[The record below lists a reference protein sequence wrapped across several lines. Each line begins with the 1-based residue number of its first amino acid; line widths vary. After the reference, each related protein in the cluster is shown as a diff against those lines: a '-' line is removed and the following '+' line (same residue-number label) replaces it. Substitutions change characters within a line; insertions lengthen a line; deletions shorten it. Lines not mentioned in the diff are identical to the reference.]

1 MWKLEFYKGNKAQLQ
16 AFVEQLA
23 GLNEDDY
30 SQKTWLVFEE
40 ALNNANVVLANEN
53 AMQEEVDETYT
64 KLVKAFLELRL
75 IPNKD
80 LLADLI
86 NQAESLNANDY
97 TAASYAKLNT
107 ALINA
112 KNVFANVDA
121 TIEDVTAAEKAIETA
136 LTELVKIHLYQIMI
150 VM

>member
-1 MWKLEFYKGNKAQLQ
+1 MCIRDSYKGNKAQLQ

-107 ALINA
+107 CLLYTSFLILIEQQYIIHDYL
-112 KNVFANVDA
+112 KKEKVVFL
-121 TIEDVTAAEKAIETA
+121 K
-136 LTELVKIHLYQIMI
+136 LLVGK
-150 VM
+150 

>member
-1 MWKLEFYKGNKAQLQ
+1 M
-16 AFVEQLA
+16 
-23 GLNEDDY
+23 
-30 SQKTWLVFEE
+30 
-40 ALNNANVVLANEN
+40 
-53 AMQEEVDETYT
+53 
-64 KLVKAFLELRL
+64 ELRL

-97 TAASYAKLNT
+97 TVASYAKLNT

-136 LTELVKIHLYQIMI
+136 LTELVKNPSLSNNDSNVVNNGNTTSVKTGDATSFISITGLGASLSALTYLFVSIKKKAIEYYYIQ
-150 VM
+150 